1 MKINNSARLSYQ
13 LMSANDAELL
23 YQLDQDPQVMQF
35 ITDGEVSSRETIQNV
50 LVPRM
55 EKYRNPDKGWG
66 LWQVNITETDE
77 YIGWVLVRPM
87 HFFSDSPEFNNLEL
101 GWRFFRSSWGKGF
114 ASEAAKEI
122 MNALAEN
129 IENQKFSA
137 IADENN
143 LGSIGVMKN
152 IGMSYIKT
160 YLHFDPL
167 FECQVAY
174 YQIQNQIEFF
184 D

>member
-13 LMSANDAELL
+13 LMTIDDAELL
-23 YQLDQDPQVMQF
+23 YQLDQDPEVMRF
-35 ITDGEVSSRETIQNV
+35 ISDGNPSSRETIYNV

-55 EKYRNPDKGWG
+55 QKYLNSTKGWG
-66 LWQVNITETDE
+66 IWQVNITETNE

-87 HFFSDSPEFNNLEL
+87 NFFSTSPEFDNLEL
-101 GWRFFRSSWGKGF
+101 GWRFFQTSWGKGF
-114 ASEAAKEI
+114 ASEAAQHIKDV
-122 MNALAEN
+122 LAAKSEYK
-129 IENQKFSA
+129 KFSA

-160 YLHFDPL
+160 YLHIDPL
-167 FECQVAY
+167 FECNVAY
-174 YQIQNQIEFF
+174 YQIKN
-184 D
+184 

>member
-1 MKINNSARLSYQ
+1 MKINNSARLSYR
-13 LMSANDAELL
+13 LMTANDAELL
-23 YQLDQDPQVMQF
+23 YQLDQDPEVMRF
-35 ITDGEVSSRETIQNV
+35 IADGKISSRENIENV

-55 EKYRNPDKGWG
+55 KKYLNVDKGWG
-66 LWQVNITETDE
+66 LWQVNIKDTDE

-87 HFFSDSPEFNNLEL
+87 NFFSDATEFDNLEL

-114 ASEAAKEI
+114 ASEAAQHIKD
-122 MNALAEN
+122 ALAVQSEYK
-129 IENQKFSA
+129 KFSA

-152 IGMSYIKT
+152 LGMSYLKT
-160 YLHFDPL
+160 YHHIDPL

-174 YQIQNQIEFF
+174 YQISN
-184 D
+184 